1 MNFKEYYLR
10 RDVIKE
16 FVRISKDREV
26 QAWFKDMPGKRP
38 DIINLE
44 GDVLDY
50 VNKGMSSLHLST
62 ERWNDPLRLKTGM
75 TKKDLD
81 ELRKGWDYIIDIDC
95 KVLEYSKIAAFYI
108 LDLFKFY
115 NIKGV
120 SLKFSGGTGF
130 HIGLCFESFPS
141 EVNNIKIKN
150 LFPDGLH
157 ILVSYMKNMIKEH
170 VTKDLL
176 KLNSINEIAL
186 KIGKPKESLYVNG
199 AFDPFS
205 VVGIDTVL
213 ISSRHLFRSP
223 YSFNEKKWLVSV
235 PLKISDL
242 NDFNTEMAK
251 PENVKVKLKFLD
263 SELSVKGEANSLLL
277 DAFDFELK
285 KKKNVNEKNV
295 IYELPKNAINSEFFP
310 PCMKIL
316 VNGVK
321 VDGRKRGLFILLN
334 FLRNSGYG
342 LDAAEKMINDWN
354 KNNYELL
361 KEGYIK
367 AQLSWFKKQ
376 NKLILPPN
384 CDNQA
389 YYQAMGICKPD
400 NFCKMI
406 KNPVNY
412 AVRKSRMKKG

>member
-1 MNFKEYYLR
+1 
-10 RDVIKE
+10 
-16 FVRISKDREV
+16 
-26 QAWFKDMPGKRP
+26 
-38 DIINLE
+38 
-44 GDVLDY
+44 
-50 VNKGMSSLHLST
+50 
-62 ERWNDPLRLKTGM
+62 
-75 TKKDLD
+75 
-81 ELRKGWDYIIDIDC
+81 
-95 KVLEYSKIAAFYI
+95 
-108 LDLFKFY
+108 
-115 NIKGV
+115 
-120 SLKFSGGTGF
+120 
-130 HIGLCFESFPS
+130 
-141 EVNNIKIKN
+141 
-150 LFPDGLH
+150 
-157 ILVSYMKNMIKEH
+157 
-170 VTKDLL
+170 
-176 KLNSINEIAL
+176 
-186 KIGKPKESLYVNG
+186 
-199 AFDPFS
+199 
-205 VVGIDTVL
+205 
-213 ISSRHLFRSP
+213 
-223 YSFNEKKWLVSV
+223 
-235 PLKISDL
+235 
-242 NDFNTEMAK
+242 MAK

-263 SELSVKGEANSLLL
+263 PELSIKGEANSLLL

-285 KKKNVNEKNV
+285 KKKNVNDKSV
-295 IYELPKNAINSEFFP
+295 VYEIPKNAIVTEFFP

-316 VNGVK
+316 VSGVK

-342 LDAAEKMINDWN
+342 FDAAENMINEWN